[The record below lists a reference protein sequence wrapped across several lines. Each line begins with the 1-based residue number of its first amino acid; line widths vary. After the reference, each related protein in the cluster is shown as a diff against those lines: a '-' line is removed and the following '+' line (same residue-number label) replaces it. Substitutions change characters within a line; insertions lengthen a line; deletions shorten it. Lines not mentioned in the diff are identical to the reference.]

1 MAKKMTG
8 SNKQITCEAVCNLRL
23 EPTDLFMGNLMG
35 EPETWLELNSLPS
48 AVGLQLLY
56 ILEVA
61 FIRVFL
67 ALEFLCRMEEQQ

>member
-1 MAKKMTG
+1 MERP
-8 SNKQITCEAVCNLRL
+8 IDV
-23 EPTDLFMGNLMG
+23 MG
-35 EPETWLELNSLPS
+35 EPETWLELNSLPSS

-61 FIRVFL
+61 FIRVFF